1 MKELWSKYK
10 AEIGLGILIVY
21 TLTLGVATADEIFH
35 LGLFPTKLDKMIAT
49 AIQQTNDPDQEVAKQ
64 ASKEIVEYGDFAV
77 PQLISALDGGAPQ
90 DVVIASLKQIT
101 GQDFSEPAKWK
112 EWYSEHRKEF

>member
-1 MKELWSKYK
+1 MKDLWSKYK

-49 AIQQTNDPDQEVAKQ
+49 AIEKTNDPDQAVVKQ
-64 ASKEIVEYGDFAV
+64 AASEIVEYGDFSV
-77 PQLISALDGGAPQ
+77 PQLIAALDGGAPQ
-90 DVVIASLKQIT
+90 DLVIQSLKKIT
-101 GQDFSEPAKWK
+101 GQDFSDPAKWK
-112 EWYSEHRKEF
+112 EWYREHQKEF